1 MVTMEDP
8 ILDEKPK
15 NHRPVVLFLI
25 WLLFTVA
32 VTALGYPRVR
42 TSIEESGVLEVL
54 KNSTADQQTQTNL
67 RTVEVVFVQY
77 PLTYQ
82 TFSVQQPR
90 LGGSV
95 YHDTFEA
102 LLAGPSLEV
111 LKTGAVSYL
120 HPDTTLRGVTLSS
133 SILYVDVSKEYL
145 LSPDLEAARQQIRRT
160 GLAFPR
166 VKDVVILVEGKPLS

>member
-1 MVTMEDP
+1 MIAMEDP
-8 ILDEKPK
+8 ILDVKPK
-15 NHRPVVLFLI
+15 KHRPGVLFLI
-25 WLLFTVA
+25 WLLFTLAVA
-32 VTALGYPRVR
+32 ALGYPRVR

-54 KNSTADQQTQTNL
+54 RNSTAGRQTQTNL
-67 RTVEVVFVQY
+67 RTVEVVFIQY

-95 YHDTFEA
+95 FHDTFEA
-102 LLAGPSLEV
+102 LLAGPSPEI

-120 HPDTTLRGVTLSS
+120 HPDTKLRGVTFSS
-133 SILYVDVSKEYL
+133 SILYVDISKEYL

-160 GLAFPR
+160 GLSFSR
-166 VKDVVILVEGKPLS
+166 VKDVVLLIEGKPLS